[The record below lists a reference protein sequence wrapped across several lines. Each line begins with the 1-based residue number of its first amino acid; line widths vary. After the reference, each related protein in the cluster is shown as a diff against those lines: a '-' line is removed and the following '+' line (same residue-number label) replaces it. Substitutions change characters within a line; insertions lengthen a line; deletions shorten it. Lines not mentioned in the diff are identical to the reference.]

1 MGSGRVRAIV
11 VEHPSLRGEREFLEA
26 VRRSRKLHRRW
37 AAPPSTPK
45 QYRDYIRCLKG
56 PVHYGH
62 FVYTTNGE
70 LAGVIN
76 VNDIVRGV
84 FNSGY
89 LGYYAFAPHAGHG
102 YMRAGLMHVLR
113 VAFREYGLHRVEANI
128 QPQNARSIALVEG
141 LGFRREGFSP
151 RYLKLGGRWRD
162 HERWALTI
170 EEWQRLNNR
179 QRARGNRKH
188 RRSAVEEEPS

>member
-1 MGSGRVRAIV
+1 MGRDRAIV
-11 VEHPSLRGEREFLEA
+11 VEYPSLLREREFLEA
-26 VRRSRKLHRRW
+26 VRRSRTLHRRW

-45 QYRDYIRCLKG
+45 QYRAYVRCLRG

-62 FVYTTNGE
+62 FVYTKAGK

-76 VNDIVRGV
+76 VNEIVRGV

-89 LGYYAFAPHAGHG
+89 LGYYAFVPHAGRG
-102 YMRAGLMHVLR
+102 YMRAGLEHVLR
-113 VAFREYGLHRVEANI
+113 VAFRKYGLHRVEANI
-128 QPQNARSIALVEG
+128 QPGNARSIALVKS
-141 LGFRREGFSP
+141 LGFRWEGYSP

-170 EEWQRLNNR
+170 EEWRRLGNR
-179 QRARGNRKH
+179 QREPRNGNGRRRAAPKAR
-188 RRSAVEEEPS
+188 PS

>member
-1 MGSGRVRAIV
+1 MGSRRGRAIV
-11 VEHPSLRGEREFLEA
+11 VEQPSLRCESEFLEA

-45 QYRDYIRCLKG
+45 QYRAYVRCLKG

-62 FVYTTNGE
+62 FIYTPSGE

-89 LGYYAFAPHAGHG
+89 LGYYAFVPHAGRG
-102 YMRAGLMHVLR
+102 YIRAGLIHVLN

-128 QPQNARSIALVEG
+128 QPKNARSIALVEG

-170 EEWQRLNNR
+170 EEWRR
-179 QRARGNRKH
+179 FGKGQRAPRNGSG
-188 RRSAVEEEPS
+188 RRLAAKARR